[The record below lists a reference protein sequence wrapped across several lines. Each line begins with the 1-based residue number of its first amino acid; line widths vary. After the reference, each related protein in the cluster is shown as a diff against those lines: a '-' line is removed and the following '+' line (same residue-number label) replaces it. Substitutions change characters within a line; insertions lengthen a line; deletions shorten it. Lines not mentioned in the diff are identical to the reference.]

1 MATDVT
7 ERANVIVVP
16 RPRHRRRAAVL
27 LVLGAF
33 QLWLWG
39 TRIVNLLESAGS
51 FSTAFVTVHLVLY
64 VAAIAA
70 GVVLAGLGASMWRET
85 RRGSTR
91 P

>member
-1 MATDVT
+1 MSLDV
-7 ERANVIVVP
+7 RPPVIDVP
-16 RPRHRRRAAVL
+16 VRVHRRRAVVL
-27 LVLGAF
+27 VGLGLF